1 MINNVIFVVYNLF
14 EIYFWLILVR
24 CLLSFVPSIDWYKQP
39 FTFIKEVTDMYLDLF
54 RRIIPPVNGL
64 DFSPIVAII
73 VLQIL
78 EYVIIYGLQ
87 LFK

>member
-1 MINNVIFVVYNLF
+1 MINNVIFVVNNLF

-24 CLLSFVPSIDWYKQP
+24 CLLCFVPSIDWYRQP
-39 FTFIKEVTDMYLDLF
+39 FTFVKEVTDIYLNLF
-54 RRIIPPVNGL
+54 RKIVPPMGGL

-78 EYVIIYGLQ
+78 QYSILYCLS
-87 LFK
+87 LFA

>member
-24 CLLSFVPSIDWYKQP
+24 CLLSFVPSIDWYRQP
-39 FTFIKEVTDMYLDLF
+39 FAFIKEVTDMYLDLF

>member
-1 MINNVIFVVYNLF
+1 MINNIIFVVNSLF

-39 FTFIKEVTDMYLDLF
+39 FSFVKDVTDMYLDLF
-54 RRIIPPVNGL
+54 RRIIPPFNGL
-64 DFSPIVAII
+64 DFSPIIAII
-73 VLQIL
+73 ALQIL
-78 EYVIIYGLQ
+78 QNLVIYTLV

>member
-1 MINNVIFVVYNLF
+1 MGNVIFVVNNLF

-24 CLLSFVPSIDWYKQP
+24 CLLSFIPSIDWYRQP
-39 FTFIKEVTDMYLDLF
+39 FAVLRDVTDMYLDIF
-54 RRIIPPVNGL
+54 RKIIPPFNGL

-78 EYVIIYGLQ
+78 QYVILFSLVKLQ
-87 LFK
+87 

>member
-1 MINNVIFVVYNLF
+1 MINNVIFVVNNLF

-24 CLLSFVPSIDWYKQP
+24 CLLSFVPSIDWYRQP
-39 FTFIKEVTDMYLDLF
+39 FTFVKEVTDIYLNLF
-54 RRIIPPVNGL
+54 RKIVPPMGGL

-78 EYVIIYGLQ
+78 QYSILYCLS
-87 LFK
+87 LFA